1 MAGVSYP
8 QGDLPVDGEA
18 LERGEAQ
25 LDRGEA
31 TVEDRPDVEK
41 SAERIEQTPSR
52 LKSLLESAKKAGVIG
67 PNDNYEGYSLSS
79 NLQSELPDSVNSI
92 SIGSLFGEAEK
103 VQIELGALSSEVS
116 GDDNSKEDELKSKQA
131 KILALL
137 SSTVTTYLANKYRDA
152 MMSGLNEVNQI
163 INSIDHSGDEGLNK
177 AFEKIDSINTFKSDL
192 ETFRGFVRALNPDL
206 VKSIGEDSDSFFDN
220 VNRVMITE
228 LEWMRDYTNDD
239 PNPEL
244 FILYVIDLM
253 NDPSREAI
261 LELRNKVKEL
271 TDGHATGSEAV
282 TGGVAGVQQETSE
295 SLAKMIDTLEG
306 KNDSGDDS
314 SAKIQ
319 DNQNVDG
326 DNLGPNDTDVSDE

>member
-1 MAGVSYP
+1 MAGVYDP
-8 QGDLPVDGEA
+8 QRDFLADGEA

-103 VQIELGALSSEVS
+103 VQRELGALSSEVS

-192 ETFRGFVRALNPDL
+192 ETFRGFVRASNPDL
-206 VKSIGEDSDSFFDN
+206 AKSIGEDSDSFFDN

-261 LELRNKVKEL
+261 LELRNKVKGL
-271 TDGHATGSEAV
+271 TDELATGSEAV
-282 TGGVAGVQQETSE
+282 TGGLAGVQQETSD
-295 SLAKMIDTLEG
+295 SLGEMIEKLRGQGGAD
-306 KNDSGDDS
+306 GDDN
-314 SAKIQ
+314 AET
-319 DNQNVDG
+319 QNG
-326 DNLGPNDTDVSDE
+326 QNDVSDVIGE